1 MVPEIFLNCTVF
13 IFIFLGLFIWK
24 KQHELCLLKE
34 VTCVE
39 PYAKK
44 QSDRVAAW
52 RTIAS
57 NPNGN
62 KQGGFKVTERS
73 CRDRFKRIME
83 EFENKEQVEKKAF
96 GIDAE
101 YDELDQLCQDIKERM
116 EEVSS
121 QEEAES
127 AKKKSESEKAASMRQ
142 MAMETVAETK
152 KRKSTGGAQP
162 PRRRGADTMQFLQE
176 SHQIRSQ
183 QLKAEQALRERELQL
198 KEAELRQTQQ
208 QQQQQQQLMLQM
220 LQQLTDIIKT
230 DKSSLTL
237 VFLYNKA
244 L

>member
-1 MVPEIFLNCTVF
+1 M
-13 IFIFLGLFIWK
+13 
-24 KQHELCLLKE
+24 CLLKE

-83 EFENKEQVEKKAF
+83 EFENKEQVEKKAS
-96 GIDAE
+96 GIDAD

-121 QEEAES
+121 
-127 AKKKSESEKAASMRQ
+127 MRQ

-152 KRKSTGGAQP
+152 RRKSTGGAQP

-198 KEAELRQTQQ
+198 KEAELRQTKQ

-237 VFLYNKA
+237 VFL
-244 L
+244 